1 MVKRSGRGTARQS
14 VRVPEPLWERF
25 GELTQAEGKDRSTV
39 VREFIR
45 AYIEEREGPPARR
58 MEE

>member
-25 GELTQAEGKDRSTV
+25 GELAQAEGKDRSTV

-45 AYIEEREGPPARR
+45 KYIEERDGADVSRADE
-58 MEE
+58 